1 MATATAS
8 TSRIRPLGRGTPI
21 GGVVVTVL
29 LHVGLASLIYYAH
42 YVQPPPPDAPRD
54 MIVTKLVALGKPR
67 EKFWLPRI
75 VTPPKPK
82 APMPTLKLTDDPNA
96 APAVKEAPKIDD
108 AETSKELKNALRR
121 AQLLAQANVPEEAPE
136 GSLQGSAQGTST
148 EGVTGDEYATKINEE
163 IKRNWT
169 TPTGLV
175 TDQELQTLEAT
186 VRLSIRPDG
195 ALSNPSIR
203 KSSGNPYFD
212 DSCIQAVKTTGKVT
226 PPPDNLRA
234 SFQKGVA
241 LKFKG
246 PDLAR

>member
-1 MATATAS
+1 VAAAS
-8 TSRIRPLGRGTPI
+8 TSRIRPLGRGTPV
-21 GGVVVTVL
+21 GGIAITVL
-29 LHVGLASLIYYAH
+29 LHAGLAGLIYYSH
-42 YVQPPPPDAPRD
+42 YLQPPPPEAPRD

-75 VTPPKPK
+75 VAPPKPK
-82 APMPTLKLTDDPNA
+82 APAPVLKVTDDPNA

-108 AETSKELKNALRR
+108 AETSKELKKALRR
-121 AQLLAQANVPEEAPE
+121 AQLLAQANVPEEPPE
-136 GSLQGSAQGTST
+136 GSLTGSPQGTAT
-148 EGVTGDEYATKINEE
+148 EGVEGDAYATQLNEE
-163 IKRNWT
+163 IKRNWS

-195 ALSNPSIR
+195 TLANPTVR
-203 KSSGNPYFD
+203 RSSGNPYFD

-234 SFQKGVA
+234 TFQKGVA
-241 LKFKG
+241 LKFRG
-246 PDLAR
+246 SDLAR